1 MTMQALRSNSTLQG
15 GKYRIIKK
23 LGQGGFGITYL
34 AENTMLE
41 GKVAIKE
48 FFFKEYCE
56 RNELTCHVTVPT
68 SNNRDTV
75 QRFKQKFIKEA
86 KTIFRLNHPNIVR
99 ILDVFEENDTAYY
112 VMEYIEGESLS
123 DMVTRRGAIPFAEA
137 IGYVKA
143 AAEALMYIHSKKI
156 NHLDIK
162 PGNLMKRNEDGEI
175 LLIDF
180 GVAKQYDLDTSQGT
194 TTTPVGISCGYSPTE
209 QYRKNGV
216 QTFSPQSDVY
226 SLAATLFKL
235 LTGNT
240 PPEAMEIQD
249 EGLPVAELQAKH
261 IPSAVI
267 SAIAM
272 AMKGRHERT
281 QSVELFIANLQKT
294 EDTFNVVENQQKTEN
309 IQKKEEARL
318 PSGEDEIEALKE
330 AEAQAMA
337 EARAKVA
344 AARKAREEAERKA
357 REEAERKAEKERKAR
372 EEAERK
378 IREAR
383 EKAEAERKS
392 REEAEIARKAREEA
406 ERKAREEAEQ
416 KAREEAARI
425 AHEVAI
431 RKAREEAEAK
441 VLAQAKA
448 MIEAERKAREA
459 AEAKAAEAAR
469 KAEAEREAREQAER
483 IAREKAEAE
492 RVAREE
498 AARIARE
505 KAETERKVKAEAER
519 RALEDAKRK
528 VQEAREEA
536 ARIAREK
543 AETERK
549 VKVEAERRA
558 LEDAKRKVQEAR
570 EEAARI
576 AREKAETERK
586 AKAEAE
592 RKALEDA
599 KRKVQEARMETER
612 KAKEESERR
621 AKTESERKV
630 SEMDNGKK
638 KGAFSPTPPSFRQ
651 DADVVTT
658 LPANKTMHQDAST
671 AITSPAEETN
681 QQDADTVV
689 IPPAEETNQQDA
701 DTVVT
706 PAAKETTRPDAKVK
720 TTYSEF
726 DEVKPKSKKW
736 VWISLI
742 AVVVAG
748 IAIGIYTS
756 QYYYGEGKTMPQDSI
771 AFGSTDSVALRPT
784 SVENEEIVLN
794 KGHETKRR
802 FVYSGEVDEEGL
814 PDGVGKAYYH
824 ATASCDSCV
833 FEGTFVHGITSEGE
847 MRFTNGNSFKGTF
860 TEEGYYKQGTWVEK
874 DGYYF
879 EGTFKEGVTYN
890 GSWFTPKGKKY
901 SKVVNGKFA

>member
-1 MTMQALRSNSTLQG
+1 MTMQALRVNSTLQG

-34 AENTMLE
+34 AENTLLE

-56 RNELTCHVTVPT
+56 RDDSTSRVTIPT
-68 SNNRDTV
+68 SGNREIV
-75 QRFKQKFIKEA
+75 ERFKQKFIKEA

-99 ILDVFEENDTAYY
+99 ILDVFEENGTAYY

-162 PGNLMKRNEDGEI
+162 PGNLMKRNDDGEI
-175 LLIDF
+175 VLIDF
-180 GVAKQYDLDTSQGT
+180 GVAKQYDLATSQGT

-261 IPSAVI
+261 IPSTVI

-294 EDTFNVVENQQKTEN
+294 EDTFNVVENQKKTEN

-318 PSGEDEIEALKE
+318 PSGDDEIEALKE

-383 EKAEAERKS
+383 EKAEAERKA

-406 ERKAREEAEQ
+406 ERKAREEVEQ

-492 RVAREE
+492 R
-498 AARIARE
+498 I
-505 KAETERKVKAEAER
+505 
-519 RALEDAKRK
+519 
-528 VQEAREEA
+528 
-536 ARIAREK
+536 
-543 AETERK
+543 
-549 VKVEAERRA
+549 
-558 LEDAKRKVQEAR
+558 AR

-586 AKAEAE
+586 AKEEAE
-592 RKALEDA
+592 RRALEDA
-599 KRKVQEARMETER
+599 KRKVQEARMEAER
-612 KAKEESERR
+612 KAKEEAERKAKEEAERR
-621 AKTESERKV
+621 ALEDAKRKVQEARMEAERKAKEEAERKV

-638 KGAFSPTPPSFRQ
+638 KGAVAPTPPAFHQ
-651 DADVVTT
+651 DADAVTT
-658 LPANKTMHQDAST
+658 LPANETMHQDAST
-671 AITSPAEETN
+671 AITS
-681 QQDADTVV
+681 
-689 IPPAEETNQQDA
+689 PAEETNQQDA

-742 AVVVAG
+742 AVVVVG
-748 IAIGIYTS
+748 IAIVIYTNL
-756 QYYYGEGKTMPQDSI
+756 YYYGKGNAMPQDSI

-860 TEEGYYKQGTWVEK
+860 TEEGYYKKGTWVEK

>member
-1 MTMQALRSNSTLQG
+1 MNALRENSTLQG
-15 GKYRIIKK
+15 GKYRIIEK

-34 AENTMLE
+34 AENTLLE

-48 FFFKEYCE
+48 FFFKEYCD
-56 RNELTCHVTVPT
+56 RDDSTSRVTIPT
-68 SNNRDTV
+68 SGNREIV
-75 QRFKQKFIKEA
+75 ERFKQKFIKEA
-86 KTIFRLNHPNIVR
+86 RTIFSLNHPNIVR

-294 EDTFNVVENQQKTEN
+294 EYTFNVVENQQKTEN

-357 REEAERKAEKERKAR
+357 REEAERKAREEAERKAEKERKAR

-378 IREAR
+378 NREAR
-383 EKAEAERKS
+383 EKAEAERKA

-416 KAREEAARI
+416 KAREVAVRI

-431 RKAREEAEAK
+431 RKAREDAEAK

-448 MIEAERKAREA
+448 MIEVERKAREA

-528 VQEAREEA
+528 VQEARMEAERKAKEEA

-549 VKVEAERRA
+549 VKAEAEFINNLNGDTTVMPSCSTEA
-558 LEDAKRKVQEAR
+558 GSKRQKS
-570 EEAARI
+570 
-576 AREKAETERK
+576 ERK
-586 AKAEAE
+586 AVKNFHIGGVSFDMIWVEGGTFCMGATSEQADDAYGDEEPVHSVTLSGYYIGKTEVTQALWESVMCSNPSTIKDNDLPVENVSWDDCQEFIRKLNSLTGQNFRLPTEAE
-592 RKALEDA
+592 WEFACRGGNNSRGYKYSGGNDIDNVAWNTDNSGRKTWLRGISGRRVHHVATKLPNELGIYDMSGNVFEWCSDWYGDYSIHA
-599 KRKVQEARMETER
+599 QTNPKGSDDGVYRVLRGGSWGINARSCR
-612 KAKEESERR
+612 SSYR
-621 AKTESERKV
+621 SGG
-630 SEMDNGKK
+630 S
-638 KGAFSPTPPSFRQ
+638 PSFRSSY
-651 DADVVTT
+651 
-658 LPANKTMHQDAST
+658 LGL
-671 AITSPAEETN
+671 
-681 QQDADTVV
+681 
-689 IPPAEETNQQDA
+689 
-701 DTVVT
+701 
-706 PAAKETTRPDAKVK
+706 R
-720 TTYSEF
+720 
-726 DEVKPKSKKW
+726 
-736 VWISLI
+736 L
-742 AVVVAG
+742 
-748 IAIGIYTS
+748 
-756 QYYYGEGKTMPQDSI
+756 
-771 AFGSTDSVALRPT
+771 AL
-784 SVENEEIVLN
+784 
-794 KGHETKRR
+794 
-802 FVYSGEVDEEGL
+802 
-814 PDGVGKAYYH
+814 
-824 ATASCDSCV
+824 
-833 FEGTFVHGITSEGE
+833 
-847 MRFTNGNSFKGTF
+847 
-860 TEEGYYKQGTWVEK
+860 
-874 DGYYF
+874 
-879 EGTFKEGVTYN
+879 
-890 GSWFTPKGKKY
+890 
-901 SKVVNGKFA
+901 

>member
-1 MTMQALRSNSTLQG
+1 MNALRSNSTLQG

-162 PGNLMKRNEDGEI
+162 PGNLMKRNDDGEI
-175 LLIDF
+175 VLIDF
-180 GVAKQYDLDTSQGT
+180 GVAKQYDLATSQGT

-261 IPSAVI
+261 IPSTVI

-294 EDTFNVVENQQKTEN
+294 EDSFNVVENQQKTEN

-318 PSGEDEIEALKE
+318 PSGDDEIEALKE

-357 REEAERKAEKERKAR
+357 EKERKAR

-383 EKAEAERKS
+383 KKAEAERKA

-459 AEAKAAEAAR
+459 AEAKAVEATR

-492 RVAREE
+492 R
-498 AARIARE
+498 I
-505 KAETERKVKAEAER
+505 
-519 RALEDAKRK
+519 
-528 VQEAREEA
+528 
-536 ARIAREK
+536 
-543 AETERK
+543 
-549 VKVEAERRA
+549 
-558 LEDAKRKVQEAR
+558 AR

-586 AKAEAE
+586 AKEEAERRALEDATRKVQEARMEAE
-592 RKALEDA
+592 RKAKEEAERKAKEEAERRALEDA

-612 KAKEESERR
+612 RVKEESERR
-621 AKTESERKV
+621 AKAETARKV

-638 KGAFSPTPPSFRQ
+638 KGAVAPTPPAFHQ
-651 DADVVTT
+651 DADAVTT
-658 LPANKTMHQDAST
+658 LPANETMHQDAST
-671 AITSPAEETN
+671 AITS
-681 QQDADTVV
+681 
-689 IPPAEETNQQDA
+689 PAEETNQQDA

-756 QYYYGEGKTMPQDSI
+756 QYHYGEGNAMTQDSI
-771 AFGSTDSVALRPT
+771 AFCSTDSVALRPT

>member
-1 MTMQALRSNSTLQG
+1 MQALQGGSTLQG
-15 GKYRIIKK
+15 GKYRIIEK

-34 AENTMLE
+34 AENTLLL

-48 FFFKEYCE
+48 FFFKEYCD
-56 RNELTCHVTVPT
+56 RDDSTSRVTIPT
-68 SNNRDTV
+68 SGNREIV
-75 QRFKQKFIKEA
+75 ERFKQKFIKEA
-86 KTIFRLNHPNIVR
+86 RTIFSLNHPNIVR

-175 LLIDF
+175 VLIDF

-261 IPSAVI
+261 IPSTVI

-294 EDTFNVVENQQKTEN
+294 EDTFKVAENQQKTEN
-309 IQKKEEARL
+309 IRKKEEARL

-357 REEAERKAEKERKAR
+357 EKERKAR

-383 EKAEAERKS
+383 EKAEAERKA

-528 VQEAREEA
+528 VQEARMEA
-536 ARIAREK
+536 
-543 AETERK
+543 
-549 VKVEAERRA
+549 
-558 LEDAKRKVQEAR
+558 
-570 EEAARI
+570 
-576 AREKAETERK
+576 
-586 AKAEAE
+586 
-592 RKALEDA
+592 
-599 KRKVQEARMETER
+599 ER
-612 KAKEESERR
+612 KAKEEAERTQSV
-621 AKTESERKV
+621 AEFISNLNGDTTVMPSCSTEAGSKRQKSERKAEKKFHIGGV
-630 SEMDNGKK
+630 SFDMIWVEGGTFCMGATSEQADDAYGDEEPVHSVTLSGYYIGKTEVTQALWESVMCSNPSTIQDNDLPVENVSWDDCQEFIRKLNSLTGQNFRLPTEAEWEFACRGGNNSRGYKYSGGNDIDNVAWNTDNSGRK
-638 KGAFSPTPPSFRQ
+638 TWLRGISGRRVHHVATKLPNELGIYDMSGNVFEWCSDWYGDYSIHAQTNPKGSDDGVYRVLRGGSWGINARSCRSSYRSGGSPSFRSSY
-651 DADVVTT
+651 
-658 LPANKTMHQDAST
+658 LGL
-671 AITSPAEETN
+671 
-681 QQDADTVV
+681 
-689 IPPAEETNQQDA
+689 
-701 DTVVT
+701 
-706 PAAKETTRPDAKVK
+706 R
-720 TTYSEF
+720 
-726 DEVKPKSKKW
+726 
-736 VWISLI
+736 L
-742 AVVVAG
+742 
-748 IAIGIYTS
+748 
-756 QYYYGEGKTMPQDSI
+756 
-771 AFGSTDSVALRPT
+771 AL
-784 SVENEEIVLN
+784 
-794 KGHETKRR
+794 
-802 FVYSGEVDEEGL
+802 
-814 PDGVGKAYYH
+814 
-824 ATASCDSCV
+824 
-833 FEGTFVHGITSEGE
+833 
-847 MRFTNGNSFKGTF
+847 
-860 TEEGYYKQGTWVEK
+860 
-874 DGYYF
+874 
-879 EGTFKEGVTYN
+879 
-890 GSWFTPKGKKY
+890 
-901 SKVVNGKFA
+901 

>member
-1 MTMQALRSNSTLQG
+1 MNALRSNSTLQG

-162 PGNLMKRNEDGEI
+162 PGNLMKRNDDGEI
-175 LLIDF
+175 VLIDF
-180 GVAKQYDLDTSQGT
+180 GVAKQYDLATSQGT

-261 IPSAVI
+261 IPSTVI

-294 EDTFNVVENQQKTEN
+294 EDSFNVVENQQKTEN
-309 IQKKEEARL
+309 IQKKEEARF
-318 PSGEDEIEALKE
+318 PSGDDEIEALKE

-357 REEAERKAEKERKAR
+357 REEAERK
-372 EEAERK
+372 

-383 EKAEAERKS
+383 EKAEAERKA

-406 ERKAREEAEQ
+406 ERKAREEVEQ

-528 VQEAREEA
+528 VQEARIEA
-536 ARIAREK
+536 
-543 AETERK
+543 
-549 VKVEAERRA
+549 
-558 LEDAKRKVQEAR
+558 
-570 EEAARI
+570 
-576 AREKAETERK
+576 
-586 AKAEAE
+586 
-592 RKALEDA
+592 
-599 KRKVQEARMETER
+599 ER

-621 AKTESERKV
+621 AKAEAERKV

-651 DADVVTT
+651 DADAVTT
-658 LPANKTMHQDAST
+658 LPANETMHQDAST
-671 AITSPAEETN
+671 AITS
-681 QQDADTVV
+681 
-689 IPPAEETNQQDA
+689 PAEETNQQDA

-756 QYYYGEGKTMPQDSI
+756 QYYYGEGKAMPQDSI

-847 MRFTNGNSFKGTF
+847 MRFTNGNSYKGTF
-860 TEEGYYKQGTWVEK
+860 TEGGYYKQGTWVEK

-890 GSWFTPKGKKY
+890 GTWYTPKGKKY
-901 SKVVNGKFA
+901 SKVVDGKSV

>member
-1 MTMQALRSNSTLQG
+1 MQALQGDSTLQG
-15 GKYRIIKK
+15 GKYRIIEK

-34 AENTMLE
+34 AENTLLL

-48 FFFKEYCE
+48 FFFKEYCD
-56 RNELTCHVTVPT
+56 RDDSTSRVTIPT
-68 SNNRDTV
+68 SGNREIV
-75 QRFKQKFIKEA
+75 ERFKQKFIKEA
-86 KTIFRLNHPNIVR
+86 RTIFSLNHPNIVR
-99 ILDVFEENDTAYY
+99 ILDVFEENGTAYY
-112 VMEYIEGESLS
+112 VMDYIEGESLG
-123 DMVTRRGAIPFAEA
+123 DMVKRRGAIPEAEA
-137 IGYVKA
+137 LGYVKDA
-143 AAEALMYIHSKKI
+143 ASALEYIHSKNI

-162 PGNLMKRNEDGEI
+162 PSNLVLRHDDGKV
-175 LLIDF
+175 LVIDF
-180 GVAKQYDLDTSQGT
+180 GVAKQCDAVTSEGT
-194 TTTPVGISCGYSPTE
+194 TTTPVGISHGYSPAE

-216 QTFSPQSDVY
+216 QAFSPQSDVY

-294 EDTFNVVENQQKTEN
+294 EDTFKVAENQQKTEN
-309 IQKKEEARL
+309 IRKKEDARL

-383 EKAEAERKS
+383 EKAEAEREA

-505 KAETERKVKAEAER
+505 KAETERKVKAEAEFINNLNGDTTVMPSCSTE
-519 RALEDAKRK
+519 AGSKRQK
-528 VQEAREEA
+528 S
-536 ARIAREK
+536 
-543 AETERK
+543 
-549 VKVEAERRA
+549 
-558 LEDAKRKVQEAR
+558 
-570 EEAARI
+570 
-576 AREKAETERK
+576 ERK
-586 AKAEAE
+586 AVKKFHIGGVSFDMIWVEGGTFCMGATLEQGDDAYGDEEPVHSVTLSGYYIGKTEVTQALWESVMCSNPSTIQDNDLPVENVSWDDCQEFIRKLNSLTGQNFRLPTEAE
-592 RKALEDA
+592 WEFACRGGNNSRGYKYSGGNDIDNVAWNTDNSGRKTWLRGISGRRVHHVATKLPNELGIYDMSGNVFEWCSDWYGDYSIHA
-599 KRKVQEARMETER
+599 QTNPKGSDDGVYRILRGGSWGINARSCR
-612 KAKEESERR
+612 SSYR
-621 AKTESERKV
+621 SGG
-630 SEMDNGKK
+630 S
-638 KGAFSPTPPSFRQ
+638 PSFRSSY
-651 DADVVTT
+651 
-658 LPANKTMHQDAST
+658 LGL
-671 AITSPAEETN
+671 
-681 QQDADTVV
+681 
-689 IPPAEETNQQDA
+689 
-701 DTVVT
+701 
-706 PAAKETTRPDAKVK
+706 R
-720 TTYSEF
+720 
-726 DEVKPKSKKW
+726 
-736 VWISLI
+736 L
-742 AVVVAG
+742 
-748 IAIGIYTS
+748 
-756 QYYYGEGKTMPQDSI
+756 
-771 AFGSTDSVALRPT
+771 AL
-784 SVENEEIVLN
+784 
-794 KGHETKRR
+794 
-802 FVYSGEVDEEGL
+802 
-814 PDGVGKAYYH
+814 
-824 ATASCDSCV
+824 
-833 FEGTFVHGITSEGE
+833 
-847 MRFTNGNSFKGTF
+847 
-860 TEEGYYKQGTWVEK
+860 
-874 DGYYF
+874 
-879 EGTFKEGVTYN
+879 
-890 GSWFTPKGKKY
+890 
-901 SKVVNGKFA
+901 

>member
-1 MTMQALRSNSTLQG
+1 MSALRVNSTLQG
-15 GKYRIIKK
+15 GKYRIIEK

-56 RNELTCHVTVPT
+56 RDDSTSRVTIPT
-68 SNNRDTV
+68 SGNREIV

-162 PGNLMKRNEDGEI
+162 PGNLMKRNDDGEI
-175 LLIDF
+175 VLIDF

-294 EDTFNVVENQQKTEN
+294 EDTFKVAENQQKTEN
-309 IQKKEEARL
+309 IRKKEDARL

-383 EKAEAERKS
+383 EKAEAERKA

-483 IAREKAEAE
+483 IAREKFAAE

-505 KAETERKVKAEAER
+505 KAETERKVK
-519 RALEDAKRK
+519 
-528 VQEAREEA
+528 
-536 ARIAREK
+536 
-543 AETERK
+543 
-549 VKVEAERRA
+549 VEAEFINNLNGDTTVMPSCSTEA
-558 LEDAKRKVQEAR
+558 GSKRQKS
-570 EEAARI
+570 
-576 AREKAETERK
+576 ERK
-586 AKAEAE
+586 AEKKFHIGGVSFDMIWVEGGTFCMGATSEQGDDAYGDEEPVHSVTLSGYYIGKTEVTQALWESVMCSNPSTIQDNDLPVENVSWDDCQEFIRKLNSLTGQNFRLPTEAE
-592 RKALEDA
+592 WEFACRGGNNSRGYKYSGGNDIDNVAWNTDNSGRKTWLRGISGRRVHHVATKLPNELGIYDMSGNVFEWCSDWYGDYSIHA
-599 KRKVQEARMETER
+599 QTNPKGSDDGVYRVLRGGSWGINARSCR
-612 KAKEESERR
+612 SSYR
-621 AKTESERKV
+621 SGG
-630 SEMDNGKK
+630 S
-638 KGAFSPTPPSFRQ
+638 PSFRSSY
-651 DADVVTT
+651 
-658 LPANKTMHQDAST
+658 LGL
-671 AITSPAEETN
+671 
-681 QQDADTVV
+681 
-689 IPPAEETNQQDA
+689 
-701 DTVVT
+701 
-706 PAAKETTRPDAKVK
+706 R
-720 TTYSEF
+720 
-726 DEVKPKSKKW
+726 
-736 VWISLI
+736 L
-742 AVVVAG
+742 
-748 IAIGIYTS
+748 
-756 QYYYGEGKTMPQDSI
+756 
-771 AFGSTDSVALRPT
+771 AL
-784 SVENEEIVLN
+784 
-794 KGHETKRR
+794 
-802 FVYSGEVDEEGL
+802 
-814 PDGVGKAYYH
+814 
-824 ATASCDSCV
+824 
-833 FEGTFVHGITSEGE
+833 
-847 MRFTNGNSFKGTF
+847 
-860 TEEGYYKQGTWVEK
+860 
-874 DGYYF
+874 
-879 EGTFKEGVTYN
+879 
-890 GSWFTPKGKKY
+890 
-901 SKVVNGKFA
+901 